1 MITTVSDQYL
11 LGKSWAL
18 TAFVLSGA
26 TLVTGES
33 VLAQIIPDNTL
44 KQEKSVVTPLN
55 SQVDRIDGGA
65 IRGTNLFHSFQNFSI
80 PEGSGVYFSNPAG
93 VETIF
98 SRVTGSNTSDI
109 YGTLGVLGD
118 ANLFLLNPNGILFGP
133 NARLDLKGSFVA
145 STANSVTFPE
155 GSTFSAT
162 NPKAPPL
169 LTVDVQVPIGLQFEG
184 EQPRAIVN
192 AGNLEVAAGQ
202 NLTLVGGTVVSTGEL
217 LVPSGEIAVVSVP
230 GVGAEGEM
238 SVVQLAQAGQV
249 LSQDNKL
256 LPPDSSPASLS
267 IVSLPEVIM
276 EWGEN
281 TGLTVSSEGQV
292 KLAKSSLP
300 VEAGDVVVQR
310 LNAQTAMLSA
320 TENLTLVESQLTTGG
335 DVTLLA
341 DSDINISSDILTN
354 GGNVTIKSFGDVSFN
369 NKSQLSTS
377 TFGEGNAGNINIES
391 RSLTAEDGTQLQAG
405 TFREG
410 NAGSI
415 KITAKDAVSFRG
427 EGSFVKTLV
436 GIGAIGNGGDIS
448 IDTSFLE
455 LTNGVQ
461 VSAQTFGEGNTGN
474 ISINATDVKLIG
486 EGSGVGTLVGTGAI
500 GNGGDIKITTSFL
513 ELTNGAQINSSTF
526 GRGNAGNILI
536 QEADSVVLESSFIGS
551 VLGKRAI
558 ALQGSNIDIQT
569 HSLSLNNGSSINS
582 STIGRGDAGNISVR
596 EADSVVLESSSIGSV
611 VVGEEAVTSQGSN
624 IDIQTNSLSLNN
636 GSRVSTNTFGRGDAG
651 NIFVREADSVVLDS
665 SFIFAGVGKDAVTSQ
680 ASNIDIQTNSL
691 SLNNGSRVSTN
702 TLGRGD
708 GGNIFVREADS
719 VVLDNS
725 FISAGVSKRA
735 IALQGGNID
744 IQTHSLSLNNGSSI
758 NSNTFGRGNAGNIV
772 IKEAD
777 SVVLDS
783 SSIGSVIGEEAVTSQ
798 ASNIDIQTNSL
809 SLNNGSI
816 LSTTTFGQG
825 DAGNIVINA
834 NEIVSLESSSISA
847 AIGKAAISSRPS
859 TIDIQTD
866 SVILTNNSL
875 INAATAGKGDAGQIL
890 VRANEAVSLEDSSI
904 TNNLLGTALTSK
916 PGKIDIQTNLLSLTE
931 NSGISASN
939 SGQGNSGNIF
949 VRADEA
955 VSLDNSFILTDIGAG
970 AVNLQPS
977 DISIQTNSLSLNNL
991 SVVSADTSGSGD
1003 AGSIFIEGLN
1013 SQVADSVNLSSS
1025 GISTNVSS
1033 LGEGQGGDIRV
1044 KASSV
1049 NLIND
1054 SSISAET
1061 FRNNGGNI
1069 TIEDVQNLLL
1079 LRHGSQISTTA
1090 GIAGEGGNGGNIT
1103 IDARDGFIVAVPS
1116 ENSDITAN
1124 AFLGN
1129 GGNVRI
1135 STQRV
1140 FGIQFRPAQTG
1151 FSDITATSDFGLD
1164 GNVEVEELGVDP
1176 TRGLTVLPDEPRST
1190 DVAEGCQATDGQDT
1204 VQFYDIGRGGSPP
1217 RPDEPL
1223 NADTLIT
1230 EWIPLDFET
1239 ADVNGQQGSITPKTG
1254 AIRTAQIPITTF
1266 RLMPPCQSR

>member
-1 MITTVSDQYL
+1 VNRDGF
-11 LGKSWAL
+11 LG
-18 TAFVLSGA
+18 
-26 TLVTGES
+26 
-33 VLAQIIPDNTL
+33 
-44 KQEKSVVTPLN
+44 
-55 SQVDRIDGGA
+55 ID
-65 IRGTNLFHSFQNFSI
+65 I
-80 PEGSGVYFSNPAG
+80 
-93 VETIF
+93 
-98 SRVTGSNTSDI
+98 SNTS
-109 YGTLGVLGD
+109 GD
-118 ANLFLLNPNGILFGP
+118 SGNVIIDSRREINIERGI
-133 NARLDLKGSFVA
+133 NAS
-145 STANSVTFPE
+145 STS
-155 GSTFSAT
+155 
-162 NPKAPPL
+162 
-169 LTVDVQVPIGLQFEG
+169 
-184 EQPRAIVN
+184 
-192 AGNLEVAAGQ
+192 GN
-202 NLTLVGGTVVSTGEL
+202 
-217 LVPSGEIAVVSVP
+217 
-230 GVGAEGEM
+230 
-238 SVVQLAQAGQV
+238 
-249 LSQDNKL
+249 
-256 LPPDSSPASLS
+256 
-267 IVSLPEVIM
+267 
-276 EWGEN
+276 
-281 TGLTVSSEGQV
+281 
-292 KLAKSSLP
+292 
-300 VEAGDVVVQR
+300 
-310 LNAQTAMLSA
+310 
-320 TENLTLVESQLTTGG
+320 GG

-341 DSDINISSDILTN
+341 DSDINISSDILAN

-369 NKSQLSTS
+369 NKSQLNTS
-377 TFGEGNAGNINIES
+377 TFGEGNAGNINITANVINIDDTVFFSTSETGAVGNGGNIKITADSFEATDTQLITNTSGRGNAGSIDIIVDNVNFNNTQLFASVLENATGNAGTVTIKAKNTVNAQNTVTFDNESQIFTDVESGGTGNGGDITVTTGSLDIINSSQLSASTSGEGNAGNINITASDTITIEDSQIFSRAKLEALGDAGNININASIFQVTDGSQLTTSTASRRGGDAGDINISTANYFILKDSAVFVNSESVGNAGNINIES
-391 RSLTAEDGTQLQAG
+391 RSLTAEDGAQLQAR
-405 TFREG
+405 TFKEG

-415 KITAKDAVSFRG
+415 KIIAKDAVSFRG
-427 EGSFVKTLV
+427 EGSAVGALV
-436 GIGAIGNGGDIS
+436 ETGAIGNGGDIS

-455 LTNGVQ
+455 LTNGAQ
-461 VSAQTFGEGNTGN
+461 VLAQTFGEGNTGN
-474 ISINATDVKLIG
+474 ISINATDVKLRG
-486 EGSGVGTLVGTGAI
+486 EGSGVGILVGTGAI

-582 STIGRGDAGNISVR
+582 STLGRGDAGNISVR

-611 VVGEEAVTSQGSN
+611 VV
-624 IDIQTNSLSLNN
+624 
-636 GSRVSTNTFGRGDAG
+636 
-651 NIFVREADSVVLDS
+651 
-665 SFIFAGVGKDAVTSQ
+665 
-680 ASNIDIQTNSL
+680 
-691 SLNNGSRVSTN
+691 
-702 TLGRGD
+702 
-708 GGNIFVREADS
+708 
-719 VVLDNS
+719 
-725 FISAGVSKRA
+725 
-735 IALQGGNID
+735 
-744 IQTHSLSLNNGSSI
+744 
-758 NSNTFGRGNAGNIV
+758 
-772 IKEAD
+772 
-777 SVVLDS
+777 
-783 SSIGSVIGEEAVTSQ
+783 GEEAVTSQ

-825 DAGNIVINA
+825 DAGNIFVREADSVVLDSSFIFARVGKEAVTSQASNIDIQTNSLSLNNRSRVSTDTLGRGDAGNIFVREADSVVLDNSFISAGVGKRAIALQSGNIDIQTHSLSLNNGSSINSNTFGRGNAGNIFVREADSVVLESSSIGSVIGEEAVTSQASNIDIQTNSLSLNNRSIVSTTTFGQGDAGNIVINA
-834 NEIVSLESSSISA
+834 NEVVSLESSSISA

-875 INAATAGKGDAGQIL
+875 INAATAGKGDAAQIL

-904 TNNLLGTALTSK
+904 SNDVLGTALTSK
-916 PGKIDIQTNLLSLTE
+916 PGKIDIKTNLLSLTE
-931 NSGISASN
+931 NSGISAN
-939 SGQGNSGNIF
+939 NRGQGNSGNIF

-955 VSLDNSFILTDIGAG
+955 VSLDNSFILTQIGAG

-977 DISIQTNSLSLNNL
+977 NISIQTNSLSLNNL
-991 SVVSADTSGSGD
+991 SAVSADTSGSGD

-1140 FGIQFRPAQTG
+1140 FGIQFRPAETG

-1190 DVAEGCQATDGQDT
+1190 DVAEGCQAPDGQDT

-1254 AIRTAQIPITTF
+1254 AIRTAQTPITTF